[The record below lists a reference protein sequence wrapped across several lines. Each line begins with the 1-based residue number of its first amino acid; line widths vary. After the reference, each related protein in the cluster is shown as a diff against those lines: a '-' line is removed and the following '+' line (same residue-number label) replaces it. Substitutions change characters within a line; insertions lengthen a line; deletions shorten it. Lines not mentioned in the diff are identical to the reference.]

1 MQKQKKPFATVLHAV
16 LIVLLVISLILIAQ
30 QFSMKIYQVGLLLLG
45 AAAITQIG
53 FGNVPPNTN
62 FAQSIKFLILIYV
75 IIGAVFVVGILLAP
89 TLIGMARG

>member
-1 MQKQKKPFATVLHAV
+1 MHKRKRPFAGVLHAV
-16 LIVLLVISLILIAQ
+16 LIVLLVISLVLIAQ
-30 QFSMKIYQVGLLLLG
+30 QFSMKIYQLGLILLG

-62 FAQSIKFLILIYV
+62 FAHSMKFLILTYV